1 MTDANLTA
9 TSLLAIDVGS
19 VTTRAF
25 FFDAVEGGYRLV
37 AQGIAPTTLEPP
49 FRDASAGVQLVLDQL
64 HEITGRIFAHADSG
78 IIIPTDPEGNGVD
91 AVAVTLSAGAPL
103 RTMAVGLLE
112 DISVESAQNLLS
124 TLYAKV
130 FDHIGMNDRR
140 KLEERIDAILQ
151 ARPDLIVIAGG
162 TEGGASKSVSKLIEP
177 IGLACYL
184 LPEHQRPHILFA
196 GNSVIATEVQ
206 NDLSGIVPVD
216 IAPNVRPSLESE
228 QLSSA
233 QKQIREMNRL
243 IRVRDNAPLMELSN
257 WSGGRMMPAT
267 QGFAR
272 IVQFFSKY
280 YPPGK
285 GVLGVDLGASSTTIA
300 AAFSGTLNH
309 RVYSDLGLGSVL
321 PHLLKYTSLGDIAR
335 WTQRNVSASEVQAYI
350 QQKVLHPSSL
360 PVTAKDNEME
370 QALAR
375 EILRAVVRA
384 SKTRFPKS
392 APQAGRGL
400 LPWFEPVVVS
410 GSVLTN
416 APTRAQSLLMI
427 LDGLELTGITTV
439 VLDQF
444 NLVSAL
450 GAASELNPLL
460 AVQVIDTGALVN
472 LAVVISPVVQARTDT
487 PVLRVRV
494 TYESGEEKKLDL
506 NYGNLEKIPLH
517 PGEEAKLSLQPLNR
531 ANIGMG
537 RAGLGGGLKVKGS
550 EMGIVIDA
558 RGRPLHLSSD
568 ASRRRESFQK
578 WLKVLES

>member
-1 MTDANLTA
+1 
-9 TSLLAIDVGS
+9 
-19 VTTRAF
+19 
-25 FFDAVEGGYRLV
+25 
-37 AQGIAPTTLEPP
+37 
-49 FRDASAGVQLVLDQL
+49 
-64 HEITGRIFAHADSG
+64 
-78 IIIPTDPEGNGVD
+78 
-91 AVAVTLSAGAPL
+91 
-103 RTMAVGLLE
+103 
-112 DISVESAQNLLS
+112 
-124 TLYAKV
+124 
-130 FDHIGMNDRR
+130 
-140 KLEERIDAILQ
+140 
-151 ARPDLIVIAGG
+151 
-162 TEGGASKSVSKLIEP
+162 
-177 IGLACYL
+177 
-184 LPEHQRPHILFA
+184 
-196 GNSVIATEVQ
+196 
-206 NDLSGIVPVD
+206 
-216 IAPNVRPSLESE
+216 
-228 QLSSA
+228 
-233 QKQIREMNRL
+233 
-243 IRVRDNAPLMELSN
+243 
-257 WSGGRMMPAT
+257 
-267 QGFAR
+267 
-272 IVQFFSKY
+272 
-280 YPPGK
+280 
-285 GVLGVDLGASSTTIA
+285 
-300 AAFSGTLNH
+300 
-309 RVYSDLGLGSVL
+309 
-321 PHLLKYTSLGDIAR
+321 
-335 WTQRNVSASEVQAYI
+335 
-350 QQKVLHPSSL
+350 
-360 PVTAKDNEME
+360 ME

-392 APQAGRGL
+392 APQPGRGL

-460 AVQVIDTGALVN
+460 AVQLIDTGALVN
-472 LAVVISPVVQARTDT
+472 LAVVIAPVVQARTDT